1 MALSDH
7 PTVFLKEIA
16 MNSVS
21 NQKHTSERLKGP
33 DPLARDLTHSG
44 RSGGA
49 LKPLL
54 TLMLSLS
61 LCCAATAQGGDKAP
75 AGAVLKGAQVSESNL
90 IDALEIDL
98 PESAA
103 SGALTRGFRAATRT
117 DGGKS
122 VKPVNAN
129 AGKASL
135 LVTFTTNS
143 ADLTDEARGMLDTL
157 ARALQSDRLAG
168 FSFKIE
174 GHADARG
181 DADRNLQ
188 LSQLRAEAVA
198 SYLVAQHGLLTERLS
213 PIGRG
218 SSDLLN
224 TQRIDAA
231 ENRRVTIVTV
241 RN

>member
-1 MALSDH
+1 LGPEHSKLAL
-7 PTVFLKEIA
+7 TVLLKEIA
-16 MNSVS
+16 MNSVF
-21 NQKHTSERLKGP
+21 
-33 DPLARDLTHSG
+33 
-44 RSGGA
+44 
-49 LKPLL
+49 LKPLFA
-54 TLMLSLS
+54 MLFGLGLG
-61 LCCAATAQGGDKAP
+61 LCGTVAAQSPDKTP
-75 AGAVLKGAQVSESNL
+75 AAAVLKGAQVSESNL
-90 IDALEIDL
+90 IDALEIDA

-117 DGGKS
+117 DGSKAA
-122 VKPVNAN
+122 KPANPN

-135 LVTFTTNS
+135 QVTFTTNS
-143 ADLTDEARGMLDTL
+143 ADLTEEAKGVLDTL

-168 FSFKIE
+168 FAFKIE

-198 SYLVAQHGLLTERLS
+198 AYLIAQHGLLPERLS
-213 PIGRG
+213 PVGRG
-218 SSDLLN
+218 SSELLN
-224 TQRIDAA
+224 TQRTDAP